1 MANTPRALIQKRI
14 DKIQS
19 ELNDLHVQ
27 MNELFGDVE
36 AREFALQELEAVK
49 KTLPEEEGDE
59 RQPEIALRKGSDAS
73 QARDALRKE
82 RKPLHVDDLLRAAG
96 KEVNKK
102 TRASLAGQ
110 LGLYARKN
118 QVFIKTGPN
127 EFGLLEWTTDAAM
140 KGEGGL
146 PYIIV
151 GTVNDADESTNG
163 HRAKVSE
170 LSDDLEPKALRLDDD
185 DTPAANSNELESAA

>member
-1 MANTPRALIQKRI
+1 MPVSAKAVIQKRI
-14 DKIQS
+14 DKIQMTLSNLYTQSS
-19 ELNDLHVQ
+19 EIYSAI
-27 MNELFGDVE
+27 E
-36 AREFALQELEAVK
+36 ANEFAVEELQAVL
-49 KTLPEEEGDE
+49 KTLPTEEGE
-59 RQPEIALRKGSDAS
+59 EGTPEIALRRGSEAS
-73 QARDALRKE
+73 KARDALRE
-82 RKPLHVDDLLRAAG
+82 VRKPLHVDRLLEALG

-110 LGLYARKN
+110 LGFYARKK

-127 EFGLLEWTTDAAM
+127 EFGLLEWTTEAAM

-151 GTVNDADESTNG
+151 GTVNDADQSTNG
-163 HRAKVSE
+163 HQAKVSE

-185 DTPAANSNELESAA
+185 DTTAANSNELESAA